1 MQNAFSSDLEAGL
14 DVELAVL
21 NVIKE
26 KYPCAVQISGKFK
39 GYDIW
44 IPEIHKSVEVKSDQK
59 SQHTG
64 NFVIEIEMYGKPS
77 ALLTTTADYWVIY
90 DGRDYIWIKP
100 NKIFECVTRERL
112 KPALFTGRGDTQSKL
127 AYLVPTENIKK
138 YSSPR
143 LYLRICNMLIQNVY
157 NTGP

>member
-1 MQNAFSSDLEAGL
+1 MQNAFKSDLEAGL

-21 NVIKE
+21 EIIKK

-90 DGRDYIWIKP
+90 DGKEYIWIRRE
-100 NKIFECVTRERL
+100 KIFECVTRSRL
-112 KPALFTGRGDTQSKL
+112 RPASFTGRGDTQQKL
-127 AYLVPTENIKK
+127 AYLVPTQIIKK
-138 YSSPR
+138 YSENGE
-143 LYLRICNMLIQNVY
+143 CAWEH
-157 NTGP
+157 